1 MDRNRFDTW
10 LYGIIMKEPSR
21 RVVLAIYALA
31 AIVYFVLGIHM
42 YRRGRLADYLVGVV
56 LPFYLSMAVLELAA
70 WLLKDYVK
78 RRQKMEDGEGN
89 DSAPGFTA

>member
-1 MDRNRFDTW
+1 M
-10 LYGIIMKEPSR
+10 
-21 RVVLAIYALA
+21 VVLY
-31 AIVYFVLGIHM
+31 
-42 YRRGRLADYLVGVV
+42 GRLANYLVGVV